1 MVKKLRFLFT
11 LLIINNALVYC
22 QTSDFKITGKVFA
35 KSENIENVNVILITV
50 KDSTVVKSVLS
61 DAIGNYEILNI
72 KPGNY
77 RLSFIKTGYQTVF
90 TDELQL
96 NQKGLGLTIPLIEI
110 IKQPKQLKEV
120 VVQAKIPYIERRAG
134 KTVINVENSVFG
146 LGSSGLE
153 VLQTVPGIRI
163 ENNDQLSIQGKN
175 NVAVYIDGKPSNLSG
190 INLVEF
196 LKNIP
201 TNNIEQIELLNGS
214 SARYDAANNGGIIN
228 IKFKKGKNIGA
239 NGTASFGGGLGRN
252 YRYNAGLSL
261 NNRTEKSNIYFNYDF
276 SEIKAVDDNYLR
288 RNINNPSLKTLFDI
302 KNNDL
307 KTRTNHNFLLG
318 LDYNLNKNHAVGFL
332 VNAFS
337 NKMLSDEH
345 NKSLIFNNS
354 IQDSTILSTSLENRR
369 INNISTNINYAG
381 NLGKKG
387 TSLKAD
393 VDYLNYARKSDENL
407 GSIYLDNN
415 GFEFKS
421 PLQFNNLSPSQI
433 DILSIK
439 ADISNPINKNSSLD
453 AGLKSSWVKTSSQ
466 RNINI
471 TSGQNYIFNP
481 STLFN
486 YKEQIYAGFISFKT
500 KTEKSNLEIGLR
512 AEQTIAKGDT
522 SLTTKLIDR
531 NYLNLFPNLLYALD
545 FNQNHKISF
554 SFSRGITRPRYE
566 DLNPFYYFLDQYTYN
581 QGNPSLSP
589 SYINASKIN
598 WEIKSK
604 YNFSLQYNYI
614 KDFAYVVYEQD
625 NATQTATTSRNNF
638 DYRQTLGFEIG
649 IPITLASWWDI
660 DFNTQ
665 AYYEFFKY
673 TNNQKKQI
681 NNESTSFLVTLNH
694 TLTLPKGFNAM
705 ANMHYE
711 SPTSYGIFTFKPLYY
726 VNFGISKSI
735 LNKQGSIR
743 FLATDLFD
751 TNSNRYGTNFYNLDL
766 NAKEKAETRSFRL
779 SFSYKFG
786 KKEVKAYR
794 QRKVGA
800 AEEKSRVG
808 Q

>member
-1 MVKKLRFLFT
+1 MVKSLYFLIAFFF
-11 LLIINNALVYC
+11 IFSALSYC
-22 QTSDFKITGKVFA
+22 QTLDSKITGKVFA
-35 KSENIENVNVILITV
+35 KSEKIEDVNVILITV
-50 KDSTVVKSVLS
+50 KDSSIVKSVLT
-61 DAIGNYEILNI
+61 DVNGHYEILNI

-77 RLSFIKTGYQTVF
+77 RLSFIKTGYQTLF
-90 TDELQL
+90 SDELQL
-96 NQKGLGLTIPLIEI
+96 NQKGFGSIIPPTEMIR
-110 IKQPKQLKEV
+110 QVKQLKEV
-120 VVQAKIPYIERRAG
+120 VVQAKTPYIERRAG
-134 KTVINVENSVFG
+134 KTIINVENSVFG

-153 VLQTVPGIRI
+153 VLQTIPGIRI
-163 ENNDQLSIQGKN
+163 ENNDQLSLQGKN
-175 NVAVYIDGKPSNLSG
+175 NVTVYIDGKPSNLSG
-190 INLVEF
+190 ANLVEF
-196 LKNIP
+196 LKNIS

-239 NGTASFGGGLGRN
+239 NGTASFGAGLGRN

-261 NNRTEKSNIYFNYDF
+261 NNRTEKSNIYLNYDF
-276 SEIKAVDDNYLR
+276 SEIKAVDDNYLLR
-288 RNINNPSLKTLFDI
+288 SINSPSLKTLFDI
-302 KNNDL
+302 KNNDV
-307 KTRTNHNFLLG
+307 KTRNNHNFLLG

-337 NKMLSDEH
+337 NKMLSDER
-345 NKSLIFNNS
+345 NKSLILNNNS
-354 IQDSTILSTSLENRR
+354 HDSTISSTSLENRR

-381 NLGKKG
+381 SVGKKG

-407 GSIYLDNN
+407 ESIYLNKN

-439 ADISNPINKNSSLD
+439 ADVSNPINKNSSLD

-486 YKEQIYAGFISFKT
+486 YKEQIYAGFVSFKT

-512 AEQTIAKGDT
+512 AEQTIATGDT
-522 SLTTKLIDR
+522 SAKSNLIAR

-545 FNQNHKISF
+545 FTKNHKLSF

-614 KDFAYVVYEQD
+614 KDFAYVIYEQD
-625 NATQTATTSRNNF
+625 NTTQTATTIRNNF
-638 DYRQTLGFEIG
+638 NYRQTLGFDIG
-649 IPITLASWWDI
+649 IPITLTSWWDI
-660 DFNTQ
+660 DLNTQ

-673 TNNQKKQI
+673 TNNQKEQI
-681 NNESTSFLVTLNH
+681 KNESTSFLVNLNH
-694 TLTLPKGFNAM
+694 TFSLPKGFNAM

-726 VNFGISKSI
+726 VNFGISKSVFK
-735 LNKQGSIR
+735 KQGSIR

-794 QRKVGA
+794 QRKLGA
-800 AEEKSRVG
+800 AEEKARVG